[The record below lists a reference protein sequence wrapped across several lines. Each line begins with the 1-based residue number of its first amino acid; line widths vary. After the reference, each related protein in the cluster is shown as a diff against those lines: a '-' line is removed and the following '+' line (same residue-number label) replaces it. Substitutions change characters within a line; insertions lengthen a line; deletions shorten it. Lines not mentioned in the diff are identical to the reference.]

1 MPAADKDRAFYGHL
15 LVQDED
21 SEDNADGES
30 NDGIPVEAL
39 FDDLGVSGLVFPLNK
54 KTQAKWD
61 AQHSVVQRKLLVADL
76 RDIVI
81 EDQKSTVTLRTWGGW
96 GVKPIKGR
104 QYRLSPRLVDFNMT
118 KILSTL
124 LELDLRF
131 EGPNGEDQDNGQSHD
146 SVPFLQ
152 LISNPR
158 SFSGVG
164 ADDGL
169 RKKLLQIENNIQ
181 SFFRELKD
189 LDISAAGALVLKSS
203 QHRAAQQILLNR
215 LSVIWGPPGNSF
227 AISIRL
233 QMSSLTAVELVSLKV
248 PEKHIPL
255 PCHYCVS
262 SMCNIDLA
270 IQHERSS
277 SSQP

>member
-61 AQHSVVQRKLLVADL
+61 AQHSVVQRKLFVADL

-96 GVKPIKGR
+96 GVKLIKGR

-164 ADDGL
+164 TDDGL
-169 RKKLLQIENNIQ
+169 RKKLLQLRII
-181 SFFRELKD
+181 FR
-189 LDISAAGALVLKSS
+189 ALS
-203 QHRAAQQILLNR
+203 
-215 LSVIWGPPGNSF
+215 GN
-227 AISIRL
+227 
-233 QMSSLTAVELVSLKV
+233 
-248 PEKHIPL
+248 
-255 PCHYCVS
+255 
-262 SMCNIDLA
+262 
-270 IQHERSS
+270 
-277 SSQP
+277 

>member
-1 MPAADKDRAFYGHL
+1 MPAADKDRAFYDHL

-61 AQHSVVQRKLLVADL
+61 AQHSVVQRKLFVADL

-96 GVKPIKGR
+96 GVKLIKGH
-104 QYRLSPRLVDFNMT
+104 QYRLSPRLVDFNMP

-131 EGPNGEDQDNGQSHD
+131 EGPNGEDQNNSQSHD

-152 LISNPR
+152 LISNPW

-262 SMCNIDLA
+262 STCNIDLA
-270 IQHERSS
+270 IQHERSF

>member
-1 MPAADKDRAFYGHL
+1 MPAADKDRAFYDHL

-21 SEDNADGES
+21 SEDNVDGES
-30 NDGIPVEAL
+30 NDDIPVEAL

-96 GVKPIKGR
+96 GVKLIKGH

-118 KILSTL
+118 KILLTL

-181 SFFRELKD
+181 RSFRELKD
-189 LDISAAGALVLKSS
+189 LGISAAGALVLKSS